1 MILFNDSRFLTTPM
15 HTAWSEL
22 GLLID
27 PESNTGPS
35 GSALRNFHAFI
46 QPLYNF
52 FKVADGVL
60 SKFHDADAFGVAK
73 CSYYEALE
81 RLSVPVA
88 AIAAYLKNQGAAVAK
103 APAPDGEPA
112 PDEARLTADLE
123 AAKSLVSERLDAL
136 VHLVGTL
143 QYLPDSCRV
152 DLINWKKVTK
162 GDDKLLPQ
170 REVEMALITATPQV
184 KAIKQNIWQQTAA
197 AKVRSKIVG

>member
-1 MILFNDSRFLTTPM
+1 MLLFNDPRLTTPM

-22 GLLID
+22 GSLID
-27 PESNTGPS
+27 PESKTGN
-35 GSALRNFHAFI
+35 LLAFI

-60 SKFHDADAFGVAK
+60 SKFHDAHAFGVAK
-73 CSYYEALE
+73 GLYYEALE
-81 RLSVPVA
+81 RLSVPA
-88 AIAAYLKNQGAAVAK
+88 SDMAAYLKDQGAAGSAK
-103 APAPDGEPA
+103 TPSPDE
-112 PDEARLTADLE
+112 EARLTADLE
-123 AAKSLVSERLDAL
+123 TAKSLVSQRLGAL
-136 VHLVGTL
+136 VPLVGTL
-143 QYLPDSCRV
+143 QYLPDSCKV
-152 DLINWKKVTK
+152 DMINWKKVNK

>member
-1 MILFNDSRFLTTPM
+1 MLLFNDPRLVTPM

-22 GLLID
+22 GSLID
-27 PESNTGPS
+27 PESKTGS
-35 GSALRNFHAFI
+35 CGSALRNFHAFI

-81 RLSVPVA
+81 RLSLPVA
-88 AIAAYLKNQGAAVAK
+88 AMATYLQNQGAAGSAK
-103 APAPDGEPA
+103 APAPDE
-112 PDEARLTADLE
+112 EARLTAGLE
-123 AAKSLVSERLDAL
+123 TAKSLVSQRLGAL

-143 QYLPDSCRV
+143 QYLPDSCKV
-152 DLINWKKVTK
+152 DMIDWKKVNK

>member
-1 MILFNDSRFLTTPM
+1 M

-22 GLLID
+22 GLLLD

-35 GSALRNFHAFI
+35 GSTLRNFHAFI

-73 CSYYEALE
+73 GLYYEALE
-81 RLSVPVA
+81 RLSAPA
-88 AIAAYLKNQGAAVAK
+88 SAMAAYLKDQGAAGSAK
-103 APAPDGEPA
+103 TPSPDE
-112 PDEARLTADLE
+112 EARLTADLE
-123 AAKSLVSERLDAL
+123 TANSLVSQRLGAL
-136 VHLVGTL
+136 VPLVGTL
-143 QYLPDSCRV
+143 QYLPDSCKV
-152 DLINWKKVTK
+152 DMIDWKKVNK

>member
-1 MILFNDSRFLTTPM
+1 MLLFNDSRLTTPL

-35 GSALRNFHAFI
+35 GSTLRNFHAFI
-46 QPLYNF
+46 QPLCNF

-60 SKFHDADAFGVAK
+60 SKFHDADAFRIAK

-81 RLSVPVA
+81 RLSLPVA
-88 AIAAYLKNQGAAVAK
+88 AMATYLQNQGAAGSAK
-103 APAPDGEPA
+103 APTPDE
-112 PDEARLTADLE
+112 EARLTAGLE
-123 AAKSLVSERLDAL
+123 TAKSLVSQRLGAL

-143 QYLPDSCRV
+143 QYLPDSCKV
-152 DLINWKKVTK
+152 DMIDWKKVNK